1 MVWLCSLRA
10 ADTPAMVPPVP
21 APVMKAS
28 MLQSRHLQLQQSTG
42 CPRPDSLSLE
52 SMAEAGGCQQQGP
65 DKQRLDSQ
73 RPPASVKA
81 APDPSRML
89 LDIGRVDKLVG

>member
-1 MVWLCSLRA
+1 MVELCCLRA

-42 CPRPDSLSLE
+42 CPRPASSSLE

-65 DKQRLDSQ
+65 DKQQLDSQ
-73 RPPASVKA
+73 RLPPFVKA
-81 APDPSRML
+81 APEGAAVMRR
-89 LDIGRVDKLVG
+89 GGKLVG